1 MERSKQEKM
10 ARVMQLVLVLLAALI
25 IGVYGEVG
33 RAFGQSPGVAAPSA
47 ASPSPDCFTVLATNI
62 FACLSFVE
70 PGSNLSKPE
79 KDCCPGLSG
88 IVDNSPQCLCQLLVA
103 NTSDFGFEINRT
115 QALSLPSAC
124 KLSTP
129 PLSLCSCMITIFLLI
144 NFTTYLI

>member
-1 MERSKQEKM
+1 
-10 ARVMQLVLVLLAALI
+10 MQLVLVLLAALI

-33 RAFGQSPGVAAPSA
+33 RAFGQSPGAAAPSA
-47 ASPSPDCFTVLATNI
+47 ASPSPDCLTVLATNI

-88 IVDNSPQCLCQLLVA
+88 IVDNSPQCLCQMLVA
-103 NTSDFGFEINRT
+103 NASDFGFEINRT
-115 QALSLPSAC
+115 KALSLPSAC

-129 PLSLCSCMITIFLLI
+129 PLSLCSCMIIIFLLLI
-144 NFTTYLI
+144 NFIYLPYLINQLTS